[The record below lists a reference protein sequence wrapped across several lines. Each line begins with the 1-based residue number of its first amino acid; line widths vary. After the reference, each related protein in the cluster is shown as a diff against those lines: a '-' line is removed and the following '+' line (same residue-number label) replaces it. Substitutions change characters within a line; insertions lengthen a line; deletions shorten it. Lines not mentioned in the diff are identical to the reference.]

1 MLMACPQHD
10 EMLMRELHWK
20 ARRDVFLIVKRG
32 KLFVLPSQAAKSI
45 QKALRVPQLS
55 PSPGQGQP
63 VHSPLQQPSPILA
76 MFPSLTIN
84 TTITTPLSTTTAS
97 SPLHINE
104 PAAQQQQ
111 QQQQPPPRRRSNN
124 RIPDLR
130 YSQHILVNIIFKQSP
145 TLP

>member
-20 ARRDVFLIVKRG
+20 ARRDVFLIVQRG
-32 KLFVLPSQAAKSI
+32 KLFVLPSQAAKTV
-45 QKALRVPQLS
+45 QKALRQPQ
-55 PSPGQGQP
+55 PSPQGQGQGQGQGQP

-84 TTITTPLSTTTAS
+84 TTITTPRSTTTAS

-130 YSQHILVNIIFKQSP
+130 YSQHILVNILFK
-145 TLP
+145 